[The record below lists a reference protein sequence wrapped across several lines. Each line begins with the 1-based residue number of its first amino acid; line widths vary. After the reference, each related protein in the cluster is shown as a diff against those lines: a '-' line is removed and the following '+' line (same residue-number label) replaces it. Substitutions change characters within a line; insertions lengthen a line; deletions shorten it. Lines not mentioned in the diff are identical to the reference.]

1 MPTRRR
7 PDPEPTLSI
16 FPDKVHIGD
25 RFTDADTGDEWE
37 VVSRPVTYKKG
48 HEVRARVQRPGD
60 PGTAREKQWAA
71 HERITVR
78 RGMAPAPIRSTAKPD
93 NDDAD
98 DVESLRRE
106 LRRLRSEVL
115 RLEDDTRA
123 REAHRPLSARDGAA
137 AGEDPAGN
145 LDVVEAGRDAPA
157 SRHRAR
163 HRRHGPAR
171 LRRQGHIVE
180 GADRPL
186 GGPGDPVHIVRTI
199 VPTEAAMISD
209 DPAVAAM
216 GRPRAP
222 CSGLRA
228 PVVDVRE

>member
-1 MPTRRR
+1 LDELMPTRRR

-25 RFTDADTGDEWE
+25 RFTDADADHEWE
-37 VVSRPVTYKKG
+37 VVSRPVTFKKG
-48 HEVRARVQRPGD
+48 HEVRARVQGPGD

-115 RLEDDTRA
+115 RLEDDK
-123 REAHRPLSARDGAA
+123 RELEKRIAHFQR
-137 AGEDPAGN
+137 EM
-145 LDVVEAGRDAPA
+145 E
-157 SRHRAR
+157 
-163 HRRHGPAR
+163 
-171 LRRQGHIVE
+171 Q
-180 GADRPL
+180 
-186 GGPGDPVHIVRTI
+186 
-199 VPTEAAMISD
+199 
-209 DPAVAAM
+209 
-216 GRPRAP
+216 
-222 CSGLRA
+222 LRA
-228 PVVDVRE
+228 KIPRGISTS